1 MFARFEDG
9 SGMTDHQI
17 RDEVRTLTVAGYET
31 VAEALAWASYLIATH
46 PDVEASLVSE
56 LSGLPDDAPLGIE
69 AMSALRYCRMILAE
83 AMRLYPPTWLFVRV
97 AEHDDVLPTGS
108 FIPAGAKIYLSQWV
122 LHRNP
127 RYFPDPERFDPE
139 RFTDNAIRS
148 RPRFTY
154 IPFGAGRRL
163 CIGEDFAWM
172 QAVLALAW
180 IMRRFRLRLE
190 PGQTITPEPNVTL
203 RPRDGIRM
211 RIAPR

>member
-1 MFARFEDG
+1 MYARCRLRRCRERCRRLPWKDASRIIAG
-9 SGMTDHQI
+9 Q
-17 RDEVRTLTVAGYET
+17 RLT
-31 VAEALAWASYLIATH
+31 
-46 PDVEASLVSE
+46 
-56 LSGLPDDAPLGIE
+56 
-69 AMSALRYCRMILAE
+69 
-83 AMRLYPPTWLFVRV
+83 
-97 AEHDDVLPTGS
+97 
-108 FIPAGAKIYLSQWV
+108 IPAGAKIYLSQWV